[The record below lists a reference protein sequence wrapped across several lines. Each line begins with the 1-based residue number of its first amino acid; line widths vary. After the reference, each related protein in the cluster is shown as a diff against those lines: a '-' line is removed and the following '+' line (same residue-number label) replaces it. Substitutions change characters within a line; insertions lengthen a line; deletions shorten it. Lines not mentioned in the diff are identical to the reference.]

1 MDHPCQFA
9 ALRRRSHWARKSQID
24 AVLHHASRCIQV
36 DGGISPSTIDQA
48 ASAGANIIVA
58 GSAIFGSD
66 DWDGNI
72 SKLRFS
78 VDKAAAKGEEC
89 QRHFSKLNAANAP
102 LGYVAMDT

>member
-1 MDHPCQFA
+1 M
-9 ALRRRSHWARKSQID
+9 
-24 AVLHHASRCIQV
+24 

-78 VDKAAAKGEEC
+78 IDKAAAKGEEC